1 MKLNFLTLTP
11 KATVIGLIMG
21 LLIVFLGRGLGLFF
35 FFMMLWFLVLSA
47 IVSFIGKRYKLKRKL
62 FEDTR
67 GIKNVIANGLW
78 PFLLVLAYYFLSS
91 NQFLKYA
98 LIFAFIGS
106 VAAIT
111 ADKFGSE
118 IGVLD
123 GEPIMLLTLKRV
135 KKGTSGAVTW
145 LGISAGIL
153 AAFLQSLVMLPW
165 IGYFGSAG
173 ISMLWLFVAA
183 ILGGLAGTLF
193 DSILGYFEENGKGNK
208 YTSNFFASVFGSIIA
223 LTIFLLLF

>member
-11 KATVIGLIMG
+11 KATIVGLIMG
-21 LLIVFLGRGLGLFF
+21 LLIILLGRSLGLFF

-47 IVSFIGKRYKLKRKL
+47 IVSFVGKRYKLKKKL

-91 NQFLKYA
+91 NPFSKYA
-98 LIFAFIGS
+98 LIFAFVGS
-106 VAAIT
+106 VTAIT
-111 ADKFGSE
+111 ADKFSSE

-145 LGISAGIL
+145 LGISAGVL
-153 AAFLQSLVMLPW
+153 AAFLQSLIMLPW
-165 IGYFGSAG
+165 IGYFSTAG
-173 ISMLWLFVAA
+173 ISIISLFVAA
-183 ILGGLAGTLF
+183 ILGGLGGTLF

-208 YTSNFFASVFGSIIA
+208 YTSNFFASVFGSIVA
-223 LTIFLLLF
+223 LVIFLLLA